1 MKKLISNISGV
12 QKLSKDTQKNINGG
26 VSNLS
31 SCPTGCF
38 DLFLQDV
45 LGRFCAVPASSGG
58 VCFGQIVNDK
68 CCL

>member
-1 MKKLISNISGV
+1 MTNISGV
-12 QKLSKDTQKNINGG
+12 QKLSKETQENINGG

-38 DLFLQDV
+38 DLFLQDIG
-45 LGRFCAVPASSGG
+45 GRFCAVRGSSGN
-58 VCFGQIVNDK
+58 VCFGDIINDK